1 MFGKSARSHCLF
13 TIWTF
18 WIWVWISFRRQG
30 AFFFSLLKLCHKLY
44 TGFNPRTFKG
54 WGGEGW
60 LPPSSKVI
68 LIFFLDDKTSASEVF
83 CSSLF
88 IPRAHSETS
97 LVMVS
102 YFGYEIRRDRWSN
115 HFWVKMH
122 VFSIIKV
129 KLVNKMMQS
138 NYLFYFKLKLP
149 SGRSQEDGMLQKTK
163 IWTIGPSF
171 RSLWPTVSELFAETF
186 HAPLQSFVWRRHIDV
201 PFWSTNMAAGNQ
213 QKHHDLRFTFP
224 TKALSFHSRTSIRA
238 HKHIF

>member
-1 MFGKSARSHCLF
+1 MIIGWQCCGLILF
-13 TIWTF
+13 VLQILFSFSSNLITF
-18 WIWVWISFRRQG
+18 AKEKGIKQKTKLNQTSFRKAVMVLLLLLLKYCKKLLWYCIKCLARVPAATVSSLYG
-30 AFFFSLLKLCHKLY
+30 HSESESESHLEGRGLFFFFLKLCHKLY

-88 IPRAHSETS
+88 FPRAHSETS

-102 YFGYEIRRDRWSN
+102 YYGYEIWRDRWSS

-122 VFSIIKV
+122 VFPTIKV

-138 NYLFYFKLKLP
+138 NYLFYCKLKLP
-149 SGRSQEDGMLQKTK
+149 SGRNLEDEVL
-163 IWTIGPSF
+163 
-171 RSLWPTVSELFAETF
+171 
-186 HAPLQSFVWRRHIDV
+186 
-201 PFWSTNMAAGNQ
+201 
-213 QKHHDLRFTFP
+213 
-224 TKALSFHSRTSIRA
+224 
-238 HKHIF
+238 

>member
-30 AFFFSLLKLCHKLY
+30 AFFFSFWSSVISCTLVLTL
-44 TGFNPRTFKG
+44 GRSRG
-54 WGGEGW
+54 GGGEGW

-102 YFGYEIRRDRWSN
+102 YYGYEIWRDRWSS

-122 VFSIIKV
+122 VFSTIKV

-138 NYLFYFKLKLP
+138 NYLFYCKLKLP
-149 SGRSQEDGMLQKTK
+149 SGRNQEHEML
-163 IWTIGPSF
+163 
-171 RSLWPTVSELFAETF
+171 
-186 HAPLQSFVWRRHIDV
+186 
-201 PFWSTNMAAGNQ
+201 
-213 QKHHDLRFTFP
+213 
-224 TKALSFHSRTSIRA
+224 
-238 HKHIF
+238 